1 MRVLLVGSG
10 GREHAMADALSKSPL
25 LDQLLIAPGNAGTAE
40 LGENVPVAI
49 GDVPGIVALAQGRE
63 VDLVIVGPE
72 APLAD
77 GVADDLHSAGIPVFG
92 PTRSAARIESSKNWA
107 KELMARH
114 AIPTA
119 GFAAFRT
126 IEDSVSYI
134 NALPEGSVVVKADG
148 LAAGKGVIIAGTRK
162 EANEAVMKM
171 IGDQLFGDAGSTVV
185 IEECM
190 EGPEVSVFAFV
201 DGATVSNEVSA
212 CDYKRAHDGDSGPNT
227 GGMGAYTPPEF
238 WTPELAATIRR
249 EILEPVAAGMVAEG
263 ADFTGILYAGLMLT
277 ESGPRVIEFNCRFGD
292 PEAQVVLARLETDLL
307 EIALATANGELDDV
321 DVHWNDQAAV
331 CVVMA
336 SGGYPGSYQTGVPI
350 TGLSSTPDGV
360 QVYHAGTSTADD
372 GTVITAGGRVLDVV
386 ANGADIAKARGTA
399 YDTVSAINFEGAE
412 YRTDIATRAV
422 GSPTV

>member
-1 MRVLLVGSG
+1 
-10 GREHAMADALSKSPL
+10 
-25 LDQLLIAPGNAGTAE
+25 
-40 LGENVPVAI
+40 
-49 GDVPGIVALAQGRE
+49 
-63 VDLVIVGPE
+63 
-72 APLAD
+72 
-77 GVADDLHSAGIPVFG
+77 
-92 PTRSAARIESSKNWA
+92 
-107 KELMARH
+107 
-114 AIPTA
+114 
-119 GFAAFRT
+119 
-126 IEDSVSYI
+126 
-134 NALPEGSVVVKADG
+134 
-148 LAAGKGVIIAGTRK
+148 
-162 EANEAVMKM
+162 
-171 IGDQLFGDAGSTVV
+171 
-185 IEECM
+185 
-190 EGPEVSVFAFV
+190 
-201 DGATVSNEVSA
+201 
-212 CDYKRAHDGDSGPNT
+212 
-227 GGMGAYTPPEF
+227 
-238 WTPELAATIRR
+238 
-249 EILEPVAAGMVAEG
+249 
-263 ADFTGILYAGLMLT
+263 
-277 ESGPRVIEFNCRFGD
+277 VIEFNCRFGD